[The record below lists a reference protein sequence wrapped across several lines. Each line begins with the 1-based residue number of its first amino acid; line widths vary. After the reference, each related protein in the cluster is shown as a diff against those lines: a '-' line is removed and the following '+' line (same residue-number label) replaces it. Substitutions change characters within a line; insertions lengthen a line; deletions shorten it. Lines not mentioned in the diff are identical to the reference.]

1 MRAVRWAGAG
11 ALLLLGA
18 GLAHANSSLGIG
30 NAEVTAAPS
39 GILAGPFME
48 IMRIQRTFFV
58 DLRHALVA
66 IRDGGNGGLAW
77 LMALSFVYGVF
88 HAAGPGHGKAVIASY
103 LMVDG
108 RALRRGVV
116 LSFASAAVQ
125 GLSAVAITAA
135 GWWWL
140 RGSAVT
146 MTEAAN
152 VLELGSYA
160 MIALLGLW
168 LLLRKGAALASRLP
182 LMLPASRAM
191 GTLAFGTPGA
201 SQAGAP
207 SRFAAS
213 GFLGANDCRGEAGC
227 DCAVPHMPPP
237 VSGGRGW
244 RRDAATVLAI
254 GLRPC
259 SGAIVVLTFAILN
272 GLWLGGGL
280 AVAAMALGTAITV
293 SALAALAVGSKGL
306 LLRAGR
312 GSTALRLVLETAGAL
327 VLVAL
332 GAGLFWATL

>member
-1 MRAVRWAGAG
+1 MRALTGLG
-11 ALLLLGA
+11 ALALFLAGA

-48 IMRIQRTFFV
+48 IMRIQRLFFV
-58 DLRHALVA
+58 DLREALVA
-66 IRDGGNGGLAW
+66 IRDGGSGGLGW
-77 LMALSFVYGVF
+77 LVGLSFVYGIF

-103 LMVDG
+103 LMADG
-108 RALRRGVV
+108 RALRRGVA

-160 MIALLGLW
+160 MIAALGAW
-168 LLLRKGAALASRLP
+168 LLLRKGAALAGRLP
-182 LMLPASRAM
+182 LMLVSSRTT
-191 GTLAFGTPGA
+191 GGLAFSAPGSTPG
-201 SQAGAP
+201 GGGG
-207 SRFAAS
+207 RFAAS
-213 GFLGANDCRGEAGC
+213 GFLGAGDCRGEAAC

-237 VSGGRGW
+237 SSSGPGW
-244 RRDAATVLAI
+244 RGDAATVLAI

-259 SGAIVVLTFAILN
+259 SGAIVVLTFALLN

-293 SALAALAVGSKGL
+293 SLLAAIAVGSKGMM
-306 LLRAGR
+306 LRAGR
-312 GSTALRLVLETAGAL
+312 GSAVLRLVLETGGAV
-327 VLVAL
+327 VLLAL
-332 GAGLFWATL
+332 GAGLLWATL